1 MLWGLLRDIGQD
13 PTHAGVYS
21 AVAAVVA
28 VCPWCF
34 LPLHLWPC
42 PVWLQS
48 HVETKKLK
56 GQIPSQ
62 PKGIFT
68 QPAKKG
74 SLGFNKTTLSERV
87 GYKGVATE

>member
-1 MLWGLLRDIGQD
+1 
-13 PTHAGVYS
+13 
-21 AVAAVVA
+21 
-28 VCPWCF
+28 
-34 LPLHLWPC
+34 
-42 PVWLQS
+42 VWLQS